1 MRKILF
7 ILSLTFIFSACEK
20 TEVEQIKPDLTNFVD
35 FSNFELSGEELALLD
50 ANAKSGLTKV
60 PAGPAPFWAR
70 VGFDMPQGMP
80 VTEEYGIIY
89 FYVQNTSD
97 VTATFNLLVFFDPT
111 ALGKET
117 STEGSIWLK
126 EGSLQPYMTKINGKG
141 AVPFWIITADQVT
154 QVNLDGKIT
163 MDELESLI
171 PPPSKGIAT
180 KFSEG
185 LWPYLGGAPVPG
197 ILTIA
202 EGVIEDGEGD
212 IEDGQRFKFHFHAQ
226 SFDAGEPL
234 KMSVKFKLF

>member
-20 TEVEQIKPDLTNFVD
+20 SEVEQIKPDLTDFVD
-35 FSNFELSGEELALLD
+35 FSNFDLSSEELALID

-80 VTEEYGIIY
+80 VTNEYGIIY
-89 FYVQNTSD
+89 FYVQYTSD
-97 VTATFNLLVFFDPT
+97 VTPTFNLLEFFDPT
-111 ALGKET
+111 ALGAEK
-117 STEGSIWLK
+117 STEGSLWLK
-126 EGSLQPYMTKINGKG
+126 EGSPQPYMTKINGKG

-154 QVNLDGKIT
+154 QVNEDGKIT

-180 KFSEG
+180 KFPEG
-185 LWPYLGGAPVPG
+185 LWPYFGGAPVPG
-197 ILTIA
+197 LLTIA
-202 EGVIEDGEGD
+202 EGVIEEGEGN
-212 IEDGQRFKFHFHAQ
+212 IEDGQRFIFHFHSQ
-226 SFDAGEPL
+226 LLEAGGDL
-234 KMSVKFKLF
+234 KISVKFKLH